1 MPAFEKSERVFVDL
15 IEFDNYRDTDGKY
28 GEKDQ
33 HNEFYSEQLVHD
45 IASSLPGQVEKFFEM
60 QKYELDA
67 EEYSMDKINESEDT
81 TQAPI
86 ET

>member
-28 GEKDQ
+28 GVKDQ

-45 IASSLPGQVEKFFEM
+45 IASSLPG
-60 QKYELDA
+60 
-67 EEYSMDKINESEDT
+67 
-81 TQAPI
+81 
-86 ET
+86 